1 MQREAS
7 VGHQLYVKSHDSY
20 NVGEMVDRDY
30 DWSVFTRD
38 SQYGV
43 ATPHDNTGSGV
54 KNAMHWM
61 TDALRL
67 VAVSPSSI
75 GY

>member
-1 MQREAS
+1 
-7 VGHQLYVKSHDSY
+7 
-20 NVGEMVDRDY
+20 MVDRDY
-30 DWSVFTRD
+30 DWSMFTRE

-61 TDALRL
+61 TDALRSVIL
-67 VAVSPSSI
+67 VQYLLVDSDTSAVSPS
-75 GY
+75 GQ